1 MVGSNAM
8 RFSLFIGF
16 YLSSYYYAFRH
27 FVRAGVFPSPILEQ
41 KSHKQA
47 IRIEAMIEV
56 KFKGGE
62 GKTEGATGWA
72 DL

>member
-1 MVGSNAM
+1 MKGSA
-8 RFSLFIGF
+8 
-16 YLSSYYYAFRH
+16 
-27 FVRAGVFPSPILEQ
+27 V
-41 KSHKQA
+41 
-47 IRIEAMIEV
+47 EAMIEV